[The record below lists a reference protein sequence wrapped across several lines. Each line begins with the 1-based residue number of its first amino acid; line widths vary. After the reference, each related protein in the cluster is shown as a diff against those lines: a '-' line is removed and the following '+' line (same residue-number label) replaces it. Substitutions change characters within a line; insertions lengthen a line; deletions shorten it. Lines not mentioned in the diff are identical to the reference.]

1 MQSKSEAGGMQIGE
15 AQRTLVEIDRVRR
28 DTRRDL
34 HPTWFANL
42 VLGVFFAGATAC
54 SLLATSATLPI
65 LWWAIGLPATLGLV
79 VWQEIRRERAIGAE
93 APLADPALLVVG
105 LITAGVLFVNGVTGS
120 DAAWGF
126 VVAAGWLALAA
137 LYRDALLLA
146 AGVALLVI
154 TTGVIAVEPESAW
167 AWVQLPMAL
176 MLIAI
181 GLVGRAWGRP

>member
-1 MQSKSEAGGMQIGE
+1 MPE
-15 AQRTLVEIDRVRR
+15 
-28 DTRRDL
+28 
-34 HPTWFANL
+34 
-42 VLGVFFAGATAC
+42 AC
-54 SLLATSATLPI
+54 SLLATSATLPS
-65 LWWAIGLPATLGLV
+65 LWWAVGLPAALGLII
-79 VWQEIRRERAIGAE
+79 WQEIRREREIGAE
-93 APLADPALLVVG
+93 APLADPALLIVG
-105 LITAGVLFVNGVTGS
+105 LITAGVLFVNSVTES

-137 LYRDALLLA
+137 IYRDALLLT

-154 TTGVIAVEPESAW
+154 TTGVVAVEPEYAW